1 MGFIIYITLISCIN
15 LQLITYNLK
24 HTTNCM
30 PLLTLTSDFGIS
42 DPMVGAVKGEILK
55 INEGFNIINITHEI
69 APFNFMQAAY
79 VCKSIFRNY
88 PPETFHLILVN
99 LYDAPTEYVLLVKHN
114 EQYIGIPDNG
124 LITMIL
130 DEMPNEVVK
139 LPLSKKHPKVGELI
153 QIWIDAFGSVSSG
166 KSLVHVG
173 QPVEH
178 LVQKSL
184 MKSYI
189 SSQYIE
195 GQVLMID
202 RFNNV
207 VVNITIHEFEE
218 ARKGR
223 KFKIVLLR
231 DAFIEE
237 ISSSY
242 SDVPEGEKLAR
253 FNEAGYLEI
262 AINKGF
268 AAPLFGLGEYGQ
280 SSSQQKRQYYQTI
293 KIFFE

>member
-1 MGFIIYITLISCIN
+1 
-15 LQLITYNLK
+15 
-24 HTTNCM
+24 M

-55 INEGFNIINITHEI
+55 VNEGFSIIDITHEI

-79 VCKSIFRNY
+79 LCKSIFTNY
-88 PPETFHLILVN
+88 PPESFHLVLVN
-99 LYDAPTEYVLLVKHN
+99 LFDAPVEHILLVKHKD
-114 EQYIGIPDNG
+114 QFVGIPDNG
-124 LITMIL
+124 LITIIL
-130 DEMPNEVVK
+130 DEIPMEFVK
-139 LPLSKKHPKVGELI
+139 LSVPAAQKTRVGSLI
-153 QIWIDAFGSVSSG
+153 QIWLEAFSSISSG
-166 KSLVHVG
+166 KSLAQVG
-173 QPVEH
+173 LPVDQ
-178 LVQKSL
+178 LVQRSL

-195 GQVLMID
+195 GQVFMID
-202 RFNNV
+202 QFNNV

-218 ARKGR
+218 ARRGR
-223 KFKIVLLR
+223 RFKIVLLR

-237 ISSSY
+237 ISTTY

-253 FNEAGYLEI
+253 FNESGYLEI

>member
-1 MGFIIYITLISCIN
+1 
-15 LQLITYNLK
+15 
-24 HTTNCM
+24 M
-30 PLLTLTSDFGIS
+30 PLLTLTSDFGIA
-42 DPMVGAVKGEILK
+42 DPMMGAVKGVILK
-55 INEGFNIINITHEI
+55 INEGFHVIDVTHDI

-79 VCKSIFRNY
+79 LCKPLFKNY
-88 PPETFHLILVN
+88 PPETFHLVLVN
-99 LYDAPTEYVLLVKHN
+99 LFDSPINHLLLVKHQN
-114 EQYIGIPDNG
+114 QYLGIPDNG

-130 DEMPNEVVK
+130 DGNPDQVIS
-139 LPLSKKHPKVGELI
+139 LPIEGNNRSIGTLI
-153 QIWIDAFGSVSSG
+153 QHWMTAFQGVSA
-166 KSLVHVG
+166 G
-173 QPVEH
+173 QALRKIGEPVEE
-178 LVQKSL
+178 LVQMRP
-184 MKSYI
+184 MKALI

-195 GQVLMID
+195 GQILMID

-223 KFKIVLLR
+223 KFKILLLR

-237 ISSSY
+237 ISSIY

>member
-1 MGFIIYITLISCIN
+1 
-15 LQLITYNLK
+15 
-24 HTTNCM
+24 M

-42 DPMVGAVKGEILK
+42 DPMVGAVKGEIFK
-55 INEGFNIINITHEI
+55 VNEGYQLIDLTHEI
-69 APFNFMQAAY
+69 APFNYMQAAY
-79 VCKSIFRNY
+79 QCKTIFRNF
-88 PPETFHLILVN
+88 PKESFHLILVN
-99 LYDAPTEYVLLVKHN
+99 LYDASLDHLLFIKHQD
-114 EQYIGIPDNG
+114 QYIGLPDNG
-124 LITMIL
+124 LITIIL
-130 DEMPNEVVK
+130 DGMPSQYVK
-139 LPLSKKHPKVGELI
+139 LPIAKKSNLNIGLMVQTWMEAFS
-153 QIWIDAFGSVSSG
+153 QISSG
-166 KSLVHVG
+166 KQIEQVG
-173 QPVEH
+173 EPLEG
-178 LVQKSL
+178 LVQRTL
-184 MKSYI
+184 MKAYV

-202 RFNNV
+202 RFNNIL
-207 VVNITIHEFEE
+207 VNITIHEFEE

-237 ISSSY
+237 ISNTY

-280 SSSQQKRQYYQTI
+280 TSSQQKRQYYQTI

>member
-1 MGFIIYITLISCIN
+1 
-15 LQLITYNLK
+15 
-24 HTTNCM
+24 M
-30 PLLTLTSDFGIS
+30 PLLTLTSDFGIA

-55 INEGFNIINITHEI
+55 INEGFHIIDITHDI

-79 VCKSIFRNY
+79 LCKPLFKNY
-88 PPETFHLILVN
+88 PPETFHLVLVN
-99 LYDAPTEYVLLVKHN
+99 LFDSPINHLLFVKHQD
-114 EQYIGIPDNG
+114 QYIGIPDNG

-130 DEMPNEVVK
+130 DGDPDEVVS
-139 LPLSKKHPKVGELI
+139 LPVEIDNLSIGTLI
-153 QIWIDAFGSVSSG
+153 QIWMTAFQAISA
-166 KSLVHVG
+166 G
-173 QPVEH
+173 QAMNKIGHSIET
-178 LVQKSL
+178 LVQKRT
-184 MKSYI
+184 MKALI

-195 GQVLMID
+195 GQILMID

-207 VVNITIHEFEE
+207 VVNITIYEFEE

-237 ISSSY
+237 ISSIY
-242 SDVPEGEKLAR
+242 SDVQDGEKLAR

-268 AAPLFGLGEYGQ
+268 AAPLFGLGEYVQ
-280 SSSQQKRQYYQTI
+280 SSTQQKRQYYQTI

>member
-1 MGFIIYITLISCIN
+1 
-15 LQLITYNLK
+15 
-24 HTTNCM
+24 M

-42 DPMVGAVKGEILK
+42 DPMVGAVKGEIVK
-55 INEGFNIINITHEI
+55 VNEGFNIIDITHEI
-69 APFNFMQAAY
+69 APFNFMQASY
-79 VCKSIFRNY
+79 LCKSIFRNY
-88 PPETFHLILVN
+88 PSESFHLVLVN
-99 LYDAPTEYVLLVKHN
+99 LYDAPVEHVLLVKHA
-114 EQYIGIPDNG
+114 EQFIGIPDNG

-130 DEMPNEVVK
+130 DEFPQEVVK
-139 LPLSKKHPKVGELI
+139 LPLLSIRNPTIGEMV
-153 QIWIDAFGSVSSG
+153 QVWMDAFSAISSG
-166 KSLVHVG
+166 KSISHVG
-173 QPVEH
+173 EKAEN
-178 LVQKSL
+178 LVQRSL

-202 RFNNV
+202 RFNNIL
-207 VVNITIHEFEE
+207 VNITIHEFEE

-237 ISSSY
+237 ISSTY

-253 FNEAGYLEI
+253 FNESGYLEI

>member
-1 MGFIIYITLISCIN
+1 
-15 LQLITYNLK
+15 
-24 HTTNCM
+24 M
-30 PLLTLTSDFGIS
+30 PLLTLTSDFGIA

-55 INEGFNIINITHEI
+55 INEGFHIIDITHDI

-79 VCKSIFRNY
+79 LCKPLFRSY
-88 PPETFHLILVN
+88 PPETFHLVLVN
-99 LYDAPTEYVLLVKHN
+99 LFDSPINHLLLVKHQD
-114 EQYIGIPDNG
+114 QYIGIPDNG

-130 DEMPNEVVK
+130 DGNPDEVVS
-139 LPLSKKHPKVGELI
+139 LPVESKNLSIGILIQKWMAAFQSVSGGQNLSKI
-153 QIWIDAFGSVSSG
+153 
-166 KSLVHVG
+166 G
-173 QPVEH
+173 QPIEA
-178 LVQKSL
+178 LVQKRP
-184 MKSYI
+184 MKALI
-189 SSQYIE
+189 SAQYIE
-195 GQVLMID
+195 GKILMID

-237 ISSSY
+237 ISSIY
-242 SDVPEGEKLAR
+242 SDVQDGEKLAR

-280 SSSQQKRQYYQTI
+280 SSTQQKRQYYQTI

>member
-1 MGFIIYITLISCIN
+1 M
-15 LQLITYNLK
+15 
-24 HTTNCM
+24 
-30 PLLTLTSDFGIS
+30 
-42 DPMVGAVKGEILK
+42 
-55 INEGFNIINITHEI
+55 
-69 APFNFMQAAY
+69 AA
-79 VCKSIFRNY
+79 F
-88 PPETFHLILVN
+88 
-99 LYDAPTEYVLLVKHN
+99 
-114 EQYIGIPDNG
+114 Q
-124 LITMIL
+124 
-130 DEMPNEVVK
+130 
-139 LPLSKKHPKVGELI
+139 
-153 QIWIDAFGSVSSG
+153 SVSG
-166 KSLVHVG
+166 G
-173 QPVEH
+173 QPLNKIGQPIEE
-178 LVQKSL
+178 LVQKRP
-184 MKSYI
+184 MKALI

-195 GQVLMID
+195 GQILMID

-207 VVNITIHEFEE
+207 LVNITIHEFEE

-237 ISSSY
+237 ISSIY
-242 SDVPEGEKLAR
+242 SDVQDGEKLAR

>member
-1 MGFIIYITLISCIN
+1 
-15 LQLITYNLK
+15 
-24 HTTNCM
+24 M
-30 PLLTLTSDFGIS
+30 PLLTLISDFGIS
-42 DPMVGAVKGEILK
+42 DPMVGAVKGEIHK
-55 INEGFNIINITHEI
+55 VNEGFDIIDITHDI

-79 VCKSIFRNY
+79 LCKSIFRNY
-88 PPETFHLILVN
+88 PPESFHLILVN
-99 LYDAPTEYVLLVKHN
+99 LYDAPLEHILLVKHEN
-114 EQYIGIPDNG
+114 QYIGVPDNG

-130 DEMPNEVVK
+130 DSVPQEFVK
-139 LPLSKKHPKVGELI
+139 LPVPSAFQTKVGDFV
-153 QIWIDAFGSVSSG
+153 QIWVNALSAISSG
-166 KSLVHVG
+166 KSLHQVG
-173 QPVEH
+173 EPLEQM
-178 LVQKSL
+178 VQRSRL
-184 MKSYI
+184 KSYI

-223 KFKIVLLR
+223 RFKIVLLR

-237 ISSSY
+237 ISTNY

-253 FNEAGYLEI
+253 FNESGYLEI

-280 SSSQQKRQYYQTI
+280 SSSLQKRQYYQTI

>member
-1 MGFIIYITLISCIN
+1 
-15 LQLITYNLK
+15 
-24 HTTNCM
+24 M

-42 DPMVGAVKGEILK
+42 DPMVGAVKGEIFK
-55 INEGFNIINITHEI
+55 VNEGFNIIDITHEI

-79 VCKSIFRNY
+79 LCKSIFRNY
-88 PPETFHLILVN
+88 PPESFHLVLVN
-99 LYDAPTEYVLLVKHN
+99 LYDAPVEHVLLVKHAG
-114 EQYIGIPDNG
+114 QFIGIPDNG

-130 DEMPNEVVK
+130 DEFPLEVVK
-139 LPLSKKHPKVGELI
+139 LPVSSTRNPTMGGMV
-153 QIWIDAFGSVSSG
+153 QVWIEAFSAISSG
-166 KSLVHVG
+166 KSISHVG
-173 QPVEH
+173 QKAEN
-178 LVQKSL
+178 LVQRSR

-202 RFNNV
+202 RFNNIL
-207 VVNITIHEFEE
+207 VNITIHEFEE

-237 ISSSY
+237 ISSTY

-253 FNEAGYLEI
+253 FNESGYLEI

>member
-1 MGFIIYITLISCIN
+1 
-15 LQLITYNLK
+15 
-24 HTTNCM
+24 M
-30 PLLTLTSDFGIS
+30 PILTLTSDFGIS

-55 INEGFNIINITHEI
+55 VNEGFQLVDLTHEV
-69 APFNFMQAAY
+69 APFNYMQAAY
-79 VCKSIFRNY
+79 QCRTIFRNF
-88 PPETFHLILVN
+88 PKESFHLVLVN
-99 LYDAPTEYVLLVKHN
+99 LFDSNLDHVLLVKH
-114 EQYIGIPDNG
+114 QDQFIGIPDNG
-124 LITMIL
+124 LIYLIL
-130 DEMPNEVVK
+130 DEDPDEVVSLPITKNSIIK
-139 LPLSKKHPKVGELI
+139 LGDLI
-153 QIWIDAFGSVSSG
+153 NVWMEAFSTLSSG
-166 KSLVHVG
+166 KKMNQIGEESDQLV
-173 QPVEH
+173 
-178 LVQKSL
+178 KRTR
-184 MKSYI
+184 MKAYV

-195 GQVLMID
+195 GQLLMID
-202 RFNNV
+202 RFNNIL
-207 VVNITIHEFEE
+207 VNITIHEFEE

-231 DAFIEE
+231 DTFIEE
-237 ISSSY
+237 ISNMY

>member
-1 MGFIIYITLISCIN
+1 
-15 LQLITYNLK
+15 
-24 HTTNCM
+24 M

-42 DPMVGAVKGEILK
+42 DPMVGVVKGEILK
-55 INEGFNIINITHEI
+55 VNEGFNIIDITHEI

-79 VCKSIFRNY
+79 LCKSIFTNY
-88 PPETFHLILVN
+88 PPESFHLVLVN
-99 LYDAPTEYVLLVKHN
+99 LFDAPVEHVLLIKHKN
-114 EQYIGIPDNG
+114 QYLGILDNG
-124 LITMIL
+124 LITMVL
-130 DEMPNEVVK
+130 DEIPKEFVK
-139 LPLSKKHPKVGELI
+139 LLVPASQKTRVGGLI
-153 QIWIDAFGSVSSG
+153 QIWLEAFSSISSG
-166 KSLVHVG
+166 KSITQVG
-173 QPVEH
+173 LPLDQ

-218 ARKGR
+218 ARRGR
-223 KFKIVLLR
+223 RFKIVLLR

-237 ISSSY
+237 ISTTY

-253 FNEAGYLEI
+253 FNESGYLEI

>member
-1 MGFIIYITLISCIN
+1 
-15 LQLITYNLK
+15 
-24 HTTNCM
+24 M
-30 PLLTLTSDFGIS
+30 PLLTLTSDFGIA

-55 INEGFNIINITHEI
+55 INEGFHIIDITHDI

-79 VCKSIFRNY
+79 LCKPLFKNY
-88 PPETFHLILVN
+88 PPETFHLVLVN
-99 LYDAPTEYVLLVKHN
+99 LFDSPINHLLLVKHQN
-114 EQYIGIPDNG
+114 QYIGIPDNG
-124 LITMIL
+124 LITMML
-130 DEMPNEVVK
+130 DGNPDEVVS
-139 LPLSKKHPKVGELI
+139 LPVESKSLSVGTLI
-153 QIWIDAFGSVSSG
+153 QKWMAAFQSVSG
-166 KSLVHVG
+166 G
-173 QPVEH
+173 QPLNKIGQPIEA
-178 LVQKSL
+178 LVQKRP
-184 MKSYI
+184 MKALI

-195 GQVLMID
+195 GQILMID

-237 ISSSY
+237 ISSIY
-242 SDVPEGEKLAR
+242 SDVQDGEKLAR

-280 SSSQQKRQYYQTI
+280 SSTQQKRQYYQTI

>member
-1 MGFIIYITLISCIN
+1 
-15 LQLITYNLK
+15 
-24 HTTNCM
+24 M

-55 INEGFNIINITHEI
+55 VNEGFNIIDITHEI

-79 VCKSIFRNY
+79 LCKSIFTNY
-88 PPETFHLILVN
+88 PPESFHLILVN
-99 LYDAPTEYVLLVKHN
+99 LFDTPVEHLLLVKHKD
-114 EQYIGIPDNG
+114 QYIGIPDNG

-130 DEMPNEVVK
+130 DEVPKDVVK
-139 LPLSKKHPKVGELI
+139 LQVAVSSQTKVGGLV
-153 QIWIDAFGSVSSG
+153 QIWMEAFSSITSG
-166 KSLVHVG
+166 KSLSQVG
-173 QPVEH
+173 QPMDQ
-178 LVQKSL
+178 LIQKLL
-184 MKSYI
+184 MKSFF

-223 KFKIVLLR
+223 RFKIVLLR

-237 ISSSY
+237 ISTNY

-253 FNEAGYLEI
+253 FNESGYLEI

>member
-1 MGFIIYITLISCIN
+1 
-15 LQLITYNLK
+15 
-24 HTTNCM
+24 M
-30 PLLTLTSDFGIS
+30 PLLTLTSDFGIA

-55 INEGFNIINITHEI
+55 VNEGFNIIDITHEI
-69 APFNFMQAAY
+69 EPFNFMQAAY
-79 VCKSIFRNY
+79 LCKSIFRNY
-88 PPETFHLILVN
+88 PPESFHLILVN
-99 LYDAPTEYVLLVKHN
+99 LYDAPIEHVLLVKHDG
-114 EQYIGIPDNG
+114 QYIGIPDNG

-130 DEMPNEVVK
+130 DANPDEVIS
-139 LPLSKKHPKVGELI
+139 LYIEGNNRSIGTLI
-153 QIWIDAFGSVSSG
+153 HHWMAAFQAISAGQALN
-166 KSLVHVG
+166 KIG
-173 QPVEH
+173 QPVQE
-178 LVQKSL
+178 LVQKRP
-184 MKSYI
+184 MKALI

-195 GQVLMID
+195 GHILMID
-202 RFNNV
+202 KFNNV
-207 VVNITIHEFEE
+207 LVNITIHDFEE

-242 SDVPEGEKLAR
+242 SDVPDGEKLAR

-280 SSSQQKRQYYQTI
+280 SNSQQKRQYYQTI

>member
-1 MGFIIYITLISCIN
+1 
-15 LQLITYNLK
+15 
-24 HTTNCM
+24 M

-42 DPMVGAVKGEILK
+42 DPLVGAVKGEILK
-55 INEGFNIINITHEI
+55 INEGFTIVDVTHEI

-79 VCKSIFRNY
+79 SCKTIFRYY
-88 PPETFHLILVN
+88 PPETFHLVLVN
-99 LYDAPTEYVLLVKHN
+99 LYDASLDHVLLVKH
-114 EQYIGIPDNG
+114 QGQIIGIPDNG

-130 DEMPNEVVK
+130 DGFPDEVVALS
-139 LPLSKKHPKVGELI
+139 LPKKGAVDISTIVGT
-153 QIWIDAFGSVSSG
+153 WITGFQEFSSG
-166 KSLVHVG
+166 QPLHKIGDSMG
-173 QPVEH
+173 Q
-178 LVQKSL
+178 LVQKRP
-184 MKSYI
+184 MKALI

-195 GQVLMID
+195 GQLLTID

-207 VVNITIHEFEE
+207 IVNITIHEFEE

-237 ISSSY
+237 ISQNY

-253 FNEAGYLEI
+253 FNELGYLEI

>member
-1 MGFIIYITLISCIN
+1 
-15 LQLITYNLK
+15 
-24 HTTNCM
+24 M
-30 PLLTLTSDFGIS
+30 PLITLTSDFGIS

-55 INEGFNIINITHEI
+55 VNEGFNIIDITHEI

-79 VCKSIFRNY
+79 LCKSIFRNY
-88 PPETFHLILVN
+88 PPESFHLILVN
-99 LYDAPTEYVLLVKHN
+99 LYDAPIEHVLLVKHDG
-114 EQYIGIPDNG
+114 QYIGIPDNG

-130 DEMPNEVVK
+130 DEFPQQVVK
-139 LPLSKKHPKVGELI
+139 LPVPISVQNKVGGLLTLWMDGFASI
-153 QIWIDAFGSVSSG
+153 CSG
-166 KSLVHVG
+166 KSLSQVG
-173 QPVEH
+173 QPIEQI
-178 LVQKSL
+178 VQKSRV
-184 MKSYI
+184 KSYV

-195 GQVLMID
+195 GQVLMVD
-202 RFNNV
+202 RFNNIL
-207 VVNITIHEFEE
+207 VNITIYEFEE
-218 ARKGR
+218 ARMGR

-237 ISSSY
+237 ISDIY
-242 SDVPEGEKLAR
+242 SDVPNGEKLAR

-262 AINKGF
+262 ALNKGF

>member
-1 MGFIIYITLISCIN
+1 
-15 LQLITYNLK
+15 
-24 HTTNCM
+24 
-30 PLLTLTSDFGIS
+30 
-42 DPMVGAVKGEILK
+42 
-55 INEGFNIINITHEI
+55 
-69 APFNFMQAAY
+69 
-79 VCKSIFRNY
+79 
-88 PPETFHLILVN
+88 
-99 LYDAPTEYVLLVKHN
+99 LLVKHA
-114 EQYIGIPDNG
+114 EQFIGIPDNG

-130 DEMPNEVVK
+130 DEFPQEVVK
-139 LPLSKKHPKVGELI
+139 LPVSSTRNPTIGGMV
-153 QIWIDAFGSVSSG
+153 QVWMDAFSAISSG
-166 KSLVHVG
+166 KSISHVG
-173 QPVEH
+173 QKAEN
-178 LVQKSL
+178 LVQRSR

-237 ISSSY
+237 ISSTY

-253 FNEAGYLEI
+253 FNESGYLEI

-293 KIFFE
+293 KVFFE

>member
-1 MGFIIYITLISCIN
+1 
-15 LQLITYNLK
+15 
-24 HTTNCM
+24 M
-30 PLLTLTSDFGIS
+30 PLLTLTSDFGIA

-55 INEGFNIINITHEI
+55 INEGFHNIDVTHDI

-79 VCKSIFRNY
+79 LCKHLFKNY
-88 PPETFHLILVN
+88 PPETFHLVLVN
-99 LYDAPTEYVLLVKHN
+99 LFDSPVNHLLLVKHDN
-114 EQYIGIPDNG
+114 QYLGIPDNG

-130 DEMPNEVVK
+130 DANPDEVIS
-139 LPLSKKHPKVGELI
+139 LPIEGNNRSIGTLI
-153 QIWIDAFGSVSSG
+153 QHWIAAFQAISAGQALN
-166 KSLVHVG
+166 KIG
-173 QPVEH
+173 QPVQE
-178 LVQKSL
+178 LVQKRP
-184 MKSYI
+184 MKALI

-195 GQVLMID
+195 GQILMID

-237 ISSSY
+237 ISSIY
-242 SDVPEGEKLAR
+242 SDVPDGEKLAR

>member
-1 MGFIIYITLISCIN
+1 
-15 LQLITYNLK
+15 
-24 HTTNCM
+24 M

-55 INEGFNIINITHEI
+55 INEGFQIIDITHDI

-79 VCKSIFRNY
+79 LCKPIFKNY
-88 PPETFHLILVN
+88 PPETFHLVLVN
-99 LYDAPTEYVLLVKHN
+99 LFDSPIDHLLLVKHLD
-114 EQYIGIPDNG
+114 QYIGIPDNG
-124 LITMIL
+124 LITMVL
-130 DEMPNEVVK
+130 DGNPDEVIA
-139 LPLSKKHPKVGELI
+139 LPVESNSLSVGTLI
-153 QIWIDAFGSVSSG
+153 QKWMAAFQSVSG
-166 KSLVHVG
+166 G
-173 QPVEH
+173 QPLNKIGQPIEE
-178 LVQKSL
+178 LVQKRP
-184 MKSYI
+184 MKSLI

-195 GQVLMID
+195 GQILMID

-207 VVNITIHEFEE
+207 LVNITIHEFEE

-237 ISSSY
+237 ISSIY
-242 SDVPEGEKLAR
+242 SDVQDGEKLAR

>member
-1 MGFIIYITLISCIN
+1 
-15 LQLITYNLK
+15 
-24 HTTNCM
+24 M
-30 PLLTLTSDFGIS
+30 PILTLTSDFGIS
-42 DPMVGAVKGEILK
+42 DPLVGALKGEILK
-55 INEGFNIINITHEI
+55 VNEGFQLVDLTHEI
-69 APFNFMQAAY
+69 APFNYMQAAY
-79 VCKSIFRNY
+79 QCRTIFRNF
-88 PPETFHLILVN
+88 PKESFHLILVN
-99 LYDAPTEYVLLVKHN
+99 LYETKLDHLLLVKHQD
-114 EQYIGIPDNG
+114 QYIGLPDNG

-130 DEMPNEVVK
+130 DGIPNQYVK
-139 LPLSKKHPKVGELI
+139 LQLTQKSSFNISLMV
-153 QIWIDAFGSVSSG
+153 QTWVDAFIQLSSG
-166 KSLVHVG
+166 KKIEQVGEPLEKLFKRTLIKAYVSL
-173 QPVEH
+173 
-178 LVQKSL
+178 
-184 MKSYI
+184 
-189 SSQYIE
+189 QYID

-231 DAFIEE
+231 DAFIQE
-237 ISSSY
+237 ISNTY

-268 AAPLFGLGEYGQ
+268 AAPLFGLGEYGL

>member
-1 MGFIIYITLISCIN
+1 
-15 LQLITYNLK
+15 
-24 HTTNCM
+24 M

-55 INEGFNIINITHEI
+55 VNEGFNIIDITHEI

-79 VCKSIFRNY
+79 LCKSIFTNY
-88 PPETFHLILVN
+88 PPESFHLVLVN
-99 LYDAPTEYVLLVKHN
+99 LFDAPVEHILLVKHKD
-114 EQYIGIPDNG
+114 QFVGIPDNG

-130 DEMPNEVVK
+130 DEIPNEFVK
-139 LPLSKKHPKVGELI
+139 LLVSASQKTKVEGLI
-153 QIWIDAFGSVSSG
+153 QIWLEAFSSISSG
-166 KSLVHVG
+166 KSISQVG
-173 QPVEH
+173 LPLDQ
-178 LVQKSL
+178 LMQKSL
-184 MKSYI
+184 MRSYI

-218 ARKGR
+218 ARRGR
-223 KFKIVLLR
+223 RFKIVLLR

-237 ISSSY
+237 ISTTY
-242 SDVPEGEKLAR
+242 SDVSEGEKLAR
-253 FNEAGYLEI
+253 FNESGYLEI

-280 SSSQQKRQYYQTI
+280 SSSLQKRQYYQTI